1 MMLKKLDS
9 PLKDLEEDNNTVLN
23 DPIIGNSI
31 LSLRYNPHQHIE
43 LTKLNWKDFIPS
55 TSPVSTNSLEKIL
68 ENSIEKKITNSNDN
82 LVMALSGGIDS
93 TLVLSLIKKTLPNQ
107 NIKALSI
114 QFADSVDE
122 TKTAKKIAD
131 ELDVSHET
139 IFLENFFKELPKAIS
154 IIKQPF
160 WDIHWYYLAKN
171 ANSDWIVTGDGGDE
185 LFGGYTFRYSKFLSL
200 INSKSTTREK
210 VKAYLEC
217 HERDHVLDQESIFDQ
232 KSNFSWDSIYQIIE
246 PYFSNSLSPLEQVF
260 LADYNGKLLYN
271 FSPIANNIN
280 NYFNLKSLR
289 PILDSNLIKI
299 ATHIP
304 SEQKYDF
311 ENNIGKIPLRKILL
325 NLKKD
330 HLIQKEK
337 LGFSVNPINL
347 WISYGFELCE
357 NYLNNSRLV
366 SDKWINPI
374 WIKKHLKKQLS
385 DIRYINKFFG
395 LLAFEI
401 WYRLFITKEINSNL
415 KLT

>member
-1 MMLKKLDS
+1 MLKKLDS
-9 PLKDLEEDNNTVLN
+9 SLKDLDEDNNIVLN
-23 DPIIGNSI
+23 DPIVGNSI
-31 LSLRYNPHQHIE
+31 LSLRYNPHQHTE
-43 LTKLNWKDFIPS
+43 LSKLNWKDFTPS
-55 TSPVSTNSLEKIL
+55 SNPVSTNFLEKML
-68 ENSIEKKITNSNDN
+68 QKSIEKKITNSNDN

-93 TLVLSLIKKTLPNQ
+93 TMVLSLIKKTLPNQ

-131 ELDVSHET
+131 ELDVPHKT

-154 IIKQPF
+154 IVKQPF

-171 ANSDWIVTGDGGDE
+171 TNSDWIVSGDGGDE

-200 INSKSTTREK
+200 TNSKSTPREK
-210 VKAYLEC
+210 VKAYLQC
-217 HERDHVLDQESIFDQ
+217 HERDHVLDQEDIFS
-232 KSNFSWDSIYQIIE
+232 KRSNFSWDLIYKIIE

-280 NYFNLKSLR
+280 NHFNLKSLR
-289 PILDSNLIKI
+289 PILDSNLIKT

-304 SEQKYDF
+304 SAQKYNF
-311 ENNIGKIPLRKILL
+311 ESNMGKIPLRKILI

-330 HLIQKEK
+330 HLIGKEK
-337 LGFSVNPINL
+337 LGFSVNPTNL

-366 SDKWINPI
+366 SDNWINPI
-374 WIKKHLKKQLS
+374 WIKKHLKKDLS

-401 WYRLFITKEINSNL
+401 WYRIFVTKEMNQNTQLS
-415 KLT
+415 

>member
-1 MMLKKLDS
+1 MLKKLDS
-9 PLKDLEEDNNTVLN
+9 SLKDLDEDNNIVLN
-23 DPIIGNSI
+23 DPIVGNSI
-31 LSLRYNPHQHIE
+31 LSLRYNPYQHTE
-43 LTKLNWKDFIPS
+43 LSKLNWKDFTPS
-55 TSPVSTNSLEKIL
+55 TNHVSTNFLEKTL
-68 ENSIEKKITNSNDN
+68 QKSIEKKITNSNDN

-93 TLVLSLIKKTLPNQ
+93 TLVLSLIKKILPNQ

-131 ELDVSHET
+131 ELDVPHKT

-154 IIKQPF
+154 IVKQPF
-160 WDIHWYYLAKN
+160 WDLHWYYIAKN
-171 ANSDWIVTGDGGDE
+171 TNSDWIVSGDGGDE
-185 LFGGYTFRYSKFLSL
+185 LFGGYTFRYSKFFSL
-200 INSKSTTREK
+200 TNSKSTPREK
-210 VKAYLEC
+210 VKAYLQC
-217 HERDHVLDQESIFDQ
+217 HERDHVLDQEEIFGK
-232 KSNFSWDSIYQIIE
+232 KSNFSWDLIYKIIQ
-246 PYFSNSLSPLEQVF
+246 PYFSNSLSPLDQVF

-280 NYFNLKSLR
+280 NHFNLKYLR

-304 SEQKYDF
+304 FAQKYNF
-311 ENNIGKIPLRKILL
+311 ESNMGKIPLRKILI
-325 NLKKD
+325 NLKKG

-337 LGFSVNPINL
+337 LGFSVNPTNL

-366 SDKWINPI
+366 SDNWINPI
-374 WIKKHLKKQLS
+374 WIKKHLKKDLS

-401 WYRLFITKEINSNL
+401 WYRIFVSKEMNANTQLS
-415 KLT
+415 